1 MTASVVF
8 AGDPTDRGGLC
19 RLALR
24 FLKWMRVMNFSPG
37 SVRVRTIQLRA
48 FLSWCAENGYA
59 RPRQVT
65 KRVLDRYQR
74 HLSTAH
80 CSLIAQRL
88 TTSAQHGRLVA
99 VRTFFKWLTRKRHLP
114 HNPASEID
122 LPRLEKRLP
131 QHVLTHTQV
140 QSILSLPD
148 TQSVIGLRDR
158 AMLETFYSTGMRR
171 SEIIALKSDDVDFAR
186 GLLTVNQGKGKK
198 DRVIPVGTS
207 ALDWIKRYLDAVR
220 PKLMRLRRSHR
231 EQLFLSKT
239 GNALTP
245 SGVSI
250 MVREFVTMAGIHTR
264 GACHMFRHSMATGML
279 ENGADIRFIQE
290 MLGHADLKTT
300 QIYTHV
306 NPIKLKQVHAAT
318 HPSQVAA

>member
-1 MTASVVF
+1 MANNVPF
-8 AGDPTDRGGLC
+8 AGDPSDRKGLC

-24 FLKWMRVMNFSPG
+24 FIRWMRVMNFSSG
-37 SVRVRTIQLRA
+37 SIRVRTIQLRA
-48 FLSWCAENGYA
+48 FLKWCDENSYA

-74 HLSTAH
+74 FLSTAH
-80 CSLIAQRL
+80 NSMISQRL

-99 VRTFFKWLTRKRHLP
+99 VRTFFKWLTRKRHVP
-114 HNPASEID
+114 HNVASEID

-131 QHVLTHTQV
+131 QHVLTHNQV
-140 QSILSLPD
+140 EFILALPD
-148 TQSVIGLRDR
+148 VSTTLGMRDR
-158 AMLETFYSTGMRR
+158 AMLETLYSTGMRR
-171 SEIIALKSDDVDFAR
+171 SEVIALKVHELDAER
-186 GLLTVNQGKGKK
+186 GLVAVTQGKGKK
-198 DRVIPVGTS
+198 DRIIPMGER
-207 ALDWIKRYLDAVR
+207 ALHWIKRYLEAAR
-220 PKLMRLRRSHR
+220 PTLARVRRSHR

-239 GNALTP
+239 GGALTP

-250 MVREFVTMAGIHTR
+250 MVRDYLTQAGIRSR

-306 NPIKLKQVHAAT
+306 NPIKLKQVHAST
-318 HPSQVAA
+318 HPAKLAA

>member
-1 MTASVVF
+1 M
-8 AGDPTDRGGLC
+8 C
-19 RLALR
+19 RLAMR

-37 SVRVRTIQLRA
+37 SIRVRTIQLRA
-48 FLSWCAENGYA
+48 FLSWCSENSYA

-74 HLSTAH
+74 FLTTAH
-80 CSLIAQRL
+80 SSMIAQRL

-99 VRTFFKWLTRKRHLP
+99 VRTFFKWLTRKRHVP

-140 QSILSLPD
+140 QTILALPD
-148 TQSVIGLRDR
+148 TQTTIGLRDR
-158 AMLETFYSTGMRR
+158 AMIETLYSTGMRR
-171 SEIIALKSDDVDFAR
+171 CEIIALRTDEVDFER
-186 GLLTVNQGKGKK
+186 GLLTVTQGKGKK
-198 DRVIPVGTS
+198 DRVIPVGEN
-207 ALDWIKRYLDAVR
+207 ALQWIKRYLDAVR

-250 MVREFVTMAGIHTR
+250 MVREYLTQAGILSR

-306 NPIKLKQVHAAT
+306 NPIKLKQVHAHT

>member
-1 MTASVVF
+1 M
-8 AGDPTDRGGLC
+8 
-19 RLALR
+19 R
-24 FLKWMRVMNFSPG
+24 FLKWMSVMNFSPG

-48 FLSWCAENGYA
+48 FLSWCAENNYA

-80 CSLIAQRL
+80 CSLIGQRL

-99 VRTFFKWLTRKRHLP
+99 VRTFFKWLTRKRHVP

-131 QHVLTHTQV
+131 QHVLTHEKV
-140 QSILSLPD
+140 QAVLSLPD
-148 TQSVIGLRDR
+148 IENPIGLRDR
-158 AMLETFYSTGMRR
+158 AMLETLYSTGMRR
-171 SEIIALKSDDVDFAR
+171 CEIIALKADEVDFER
-186 GLLTVNQGKGKK
+186 GLLTVTQGKGKK
-198 DRVIPVGTS
+198 DRVIPLGDH
-207 ALDWIKRYLDAVR
+207 AIQWIKRYLEVVR
-220 PKLMRLRRSHR
+220 PKLMRLRRSIR
-231 EQLFLSKT
+231 AQLFLSKT
-239 GNALTP
+239 GNGLTP

-250 MVREFVTMAGIHTR
+250 MVREYLNLAGIHSR

-306 NPIKLKQVHAAT
+306 NPIKLKQVHAHT